1 MAIRRRCS
9 GRTCKKGRRCL
20 EHLWFDVMYR
30 GSRFRMPV
38 NEFAI
43 PRMELGKQRPIGS
56 LEEARDWERHF
67 IGEIRAGRDPRRPR
81 SPRKSSDAKPTDVAG
96 FLDTYMDRCVK
107 PAALKSVR
115 SISSRVSV
123 LKEHLGELPL
133 DALEE
138 PDDINRFKTES
149 DYADD
154 VELATMHRS
163 LETLRAAMNWGM
175 AQTPPLFKKSPFH
188 RFGVR
193 LNKKAETMRD
203 RRLLREEE
211 KLLLDAAAAEDERAR
226 APVRRP
232 AAARPHHRGARA
244 LLPAWG
250 DAADPEQAREL
261 GELPDRH
268 SWRNRQGQGEPT
280 DSLQSGRAT
289 SGNPQAADR
298 RSDPRRSCSG
308 RRPAHTNR
316 TSRPPGR
323 RYGSWRTGS
332 NRSRAGRAL
341 RGTVNSSSESIS
353 AGMTF
358 DTRAPAVCWPT
369 VSTSASFS

>member
-96 FLDTYMDRCVK
+96 FLDTYIDRCVK

-163 LETLRAAMNWGM
+163 LETRRAAMIWGM
-175 AQTPPLFKKSPFH
+175 AQTPPLFAKSPFH

-193 LNKKAETMRD
+193 AE
-203 RRLLREEE
+203 
-211 KLLLDAAAAEDERAR
+211 
-226 APVRRP
+226 
-232 AAARPHHRGARA
+232 
-244 LLPAWG
+244 
-250 DAADPEQAREL
+250 
-261 GELPDRH
+261 
-268 SWRNRQGQGEPT
+268 
-280 DSLQSGRAT
+280 
-289 SGNPQAADR
+289 
-298 RSDPRRSCSG
+298 
-308 RRPAHTNR
+308 
-316 TSRPPGR
+316 
-323 RYGSWRTGS
+323 
-332 NRSRAGRAL
+332 
-341 RGTVNSSSESIS
+341 
-353 AGMTF
+353 
-358 DTRAPAVCWPT
+358 
-369 VSTSASFS
+369 